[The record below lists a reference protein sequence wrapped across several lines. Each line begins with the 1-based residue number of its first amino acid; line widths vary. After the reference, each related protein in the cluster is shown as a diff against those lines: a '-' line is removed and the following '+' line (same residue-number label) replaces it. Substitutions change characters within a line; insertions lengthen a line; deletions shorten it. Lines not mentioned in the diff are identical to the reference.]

1 MKATNHITN
10 TTMAKK
16 NESNFITDPVQAY
29 FMAKLENVI
38 RFHLDYLCMY
48 LDVVGDDDGADRLRD
63 AYEINITAFEIT
75 FDCDYK

>member
-38 RFHLDYLCMY
+38 RFI
-48 LDVVGDDDGADRLRD
+48 G
-63 AYEINITAFEIT
+63 ITCVCIWMW
-75 FDCDYK
+75 

>member
-38 RFHLDYLCMY
+38 RFSLGLLVYVFGC
-48 LDVVGDDDGADRLRD
+48 GR
-63 AYEINITAFEIT
+63 
-75 FDCDYK
+75 